1 MRIVVDDLSGPE
13 IARFLADHLAHMRD
27 VSPPGSV
34 HALDLDALR
43 RPDVTFWSVYDSD
56 ELVGC
61 AAVKRHDAT
70 HGEIKSMRT
79 RPDRRG
85 SGIGALLLEH
95 LLAGARAMGLSR
107 LSLETGAT
115 EHFAPARALYAR
127 YGFEPC
133 GPFADYSDD
142 PHSAYLTRTL

>member
-1 MRIVVDDLSGPE
+1 MHVVVDDLSGPE
-13 IARFLADHLAHMRD
+13 IARFLADHLVHMRE
-27 VSPPGSV
+27 VSPPGSS

-43 RPDVTFWSVYDSD
+43 RPDVTVWSVYDSD

-61 AAVKRHDAT
+61 AAVKRHDDT

-85 SGIGALLLEH
+85 TGVGALLLEH
-95 LLAGARAMGLSR
+95 VLAEAGSMGLTR

-133 GPFADYSDD
+133 GPFADYTDD